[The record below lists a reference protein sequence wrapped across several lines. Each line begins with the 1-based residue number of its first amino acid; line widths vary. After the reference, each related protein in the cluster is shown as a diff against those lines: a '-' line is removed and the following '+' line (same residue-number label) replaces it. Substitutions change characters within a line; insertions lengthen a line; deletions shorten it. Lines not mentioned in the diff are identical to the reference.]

1 MSIKASEI
9 SDLIKARIEK
19 FEAGAEARNVGNAIA
34 RQEAKGV
41 CCHQGV
47 VGYLAE
53 PVYPEQI
60 GLSPGQVRCTDG
72 CGAVFASEDDWFAA
86 MGYALD
92 F

>member
-1 MSIKASEI
+1 MTFTYDEEAVYQ
-9 SDLIKARIEK
+9 DAD
-19 FEAGAEARNVGNAIA
+19 FEMAEARNVGNAIA